1 MILKK
6 KVEIFLILFIIL
18 ALLIT
23 ILLFTTLGKEIM
35 TFLYYKIMV
44 PKEVVSFEKPEHITI
59 TYTYPLQNE
68 KFDINVI
75 DEQLIKMIK
84 DNINHKKLENYS
96 GQIPLAVM
104 ETYKVKIND
113 STSFA
118 FDYEDDDGYV
128 MMHDNEKNFLTKINP
143 EILSKVV
150 AMIDEKLTEN
160 IAMFQTKKIS
170 ITNKEG
176 KQIEINRKT
185 AIDYLLEQCKDITS
199 EEIVD
204 ELNIVTPDY
213 KIKFN
218 DEVEILKYNKNGQ
231 GFLLKNGNLNRAYG
245 LEGFDTFLG
254 NAFDHLEEKEKMF
267 TTDKITI
274 TSKNKSIEITD
285 ENIIEK
291 ITTPLIYGTI
301 QEQDWLENHDI
312 TEEYENGIKIKINTC
327 EFLIPGKIGYVT
339 IGNRYIITED
349 KKIKLCF
356 PLQDIE
362 RYVNELLGNKQEKTK
377 GPVSIA
383 I

>member
-1 MILKK
+1 MIL
-6 KVEIFLILFIIL
+6 VILFVLAILFSII
-18 ALLIT
+18 A
-23 ILLFTTLGKEIM
+23 FTGIGAEIRSYL
-35 TFLYYKIMV
+35 TYKIMV
-44 PKEVVSFEKPEHITI
+44 PKEVVSFEEPEHVTI

-68 KFDINVI
+68 KFDIDVTN
-75 DEQLIKMIK
+75 EELIKIIK
-84 DNINHKKLENYS
+84 DNINHKKLENYL
-96 GQIPLAVM
+96 GLIDLAVM
-104 ETYKVKIND
+104 GTYKIQLDD

-150 AMIDEKLTEN
+150 AMIDEKLTQN
-160 IAMFQTKKIS
+160 IAMFQTEKIS

-218 DEVEILKYNKNGQ
+218 DEVEIFKYNKNGQ

-245 LEGFDTFLG
+245 LEGFDTFLE
-254 NAFDHLEEKEKMF
+254 NAFENLEEKEKMF

-274 TSKNKSIEITD
+274 TSKNKSKEITD
-285 ENIIEK
+285 ETIIEK

-301 QEQDWLENHDI
+301 QERDWLENHDI

>member
-1 MILKK
+1 MNKKRIGIIL
-6 KVEIFLILFIIL
+6 VILFVLAILFSII
-18 ALLIT
+18 A
-23 ILLFTTLGKEIM
+23 FTGIGAEIRSYL
-35 TFLYYKIMV
+35 TYKIML
-44 PKEVVSFEKPEHITI
+44 PKEVVSFEEPEHVTI

-68 KFDINVI
+68 KFDIDVT
-75 DEQLIKMIK
+75 DEELIKIIK

-96 GQIPLAVM
+96 GLIGLDVM
-104 ETYKVKIND
+104 ETYKVQLDD

-150 AMIDEKLTEN
+150 VMIDEKLTQN
-160 IAMFQTKKIS
+160 IAMFQTEKIS
-170 ITNKEG
+170 ITNQEG
-176 KQIEINRKT
+176 KQIEIDRKT

-218 DEVEILKYNKNGQ
+218 DEVEIFKYNKNGQ

-245 LEGFDTFLG
+245 LEGFDTFLE
-254 NAFDHLEEKEKMF
+254 NAFENLEEKEKMF
-267 TTDKITI
+267 TTDKIAI

-285 ENIIEK
+285 ETIIEK

-301 QEQDWLENHDI
+301 QERDWLENHDI
-312 TEEYENGIKIKINTC
+312 TEEYENGIKIKINTY

>member
-1 MILKK
+1 MNKKRIGIIL
-6 KVEIFLILFIIL
+6 VILFVLAILFSII
-18 ALLIT
+18 A
-23 ILLFTTLGKEIM
+23 FTGIGAEIRSYL
-35 TFLYYKIMV
+35 TYKIMV
-44 PKEVVSFEKPEHITI
+44 PKEVVSFEEPEHVTI

-68 KFDINVI
+68 KFDIDVT
-75 DEQLIKMIK
+75 DEELIKIIK

-96 GQIPLAVM
+96 GLIGLDVM
-104 ETYKVKIND
+104 ETYKVQLDD

-150 AMIDEKLTEN
+150 AMIDEKLTQN
-160 IAMFQTKKIS
+160 IAMFQTEKIS
-170 ITNKEG
+170 ITNQEG
-176 KQIEINRKT
+176 KQIEIDRKT

-218 DEVEILKYNKNGQ
+218 DEVEIFKYNKNGQ

-245 LEGFDTFLG
+245 LEGFDTFLE
-254 NAFDHLEEKEKMF
+254 NVFENSEEKEKMF

-285 ENIIEK
+285 ETIIEK
-291 ITTPLIYGTI
+291 ITTPLIYGTV
-301 QEQDWLENHDI
+301 QERDWLENHDI